1 MLATCPPRSVA
12 RTARL
17 DRGHSLR
24 RADPLAQTE
33 PTTRGPTVPERS
45 ELASHPFSVAESDA
59 CHDVTFVSIST
70 TDLDQFQ
77 TVDQAARLAL
87 RRILRTEGDAQ

>member
-1 MLATCPPRSVA
+1 
-12 RTARL
+12 
-17 DRGHSLR
+17 
-24 RADPLAQTE
+24 
-33 PTTRGPTVPERS
+33 
-45 ELASHPFSVAESDA
+45 VAESDA